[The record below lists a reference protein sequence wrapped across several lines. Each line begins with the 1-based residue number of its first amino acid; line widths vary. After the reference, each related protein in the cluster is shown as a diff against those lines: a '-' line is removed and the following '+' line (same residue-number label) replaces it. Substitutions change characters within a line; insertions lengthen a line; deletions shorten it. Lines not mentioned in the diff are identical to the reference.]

1 MAKILLVDL
10 QSVPEVIN
18 VSDNANDLTV
28 ETTIQFHALDIEQKM
43 EYCLHL
49 FVYDIHGEVDPPLI
63 LPNWDESS
71 IVSISSNDDRKD
83 DFLGQATVILKAD
96 KPEVTI
102 KTPMA
107 LHLGKLNY
115 GSTYFTRKLE
125 VFATVAPV
133 VGRASKW
140 SKAFQTQIEY

>member
-18 VSDNANDLTV
+18 VSDNVNDLTV
-28 ETTIQFHALDIEQKM
+28 ETTIQFHQLDIDQKM

-49 FVYDIHGEVDPPLI
+49 FVYDIHGTVDVPVVLA
-63 LPNWDESS
+63 NWDESS
-71 IVSISSNDDRKD
+71 VISVSKDRND
-83 DFLGQATVILKAD
+83 DFLGKAVVMLKAD
-96 KPEVTI
+96 KPEVII
-102 KTPMA
+102 KTPLS
-107 LHLGKLNY
+107 LHLGKLNRER
-115 GSTYFTRKLE
+115 SYFTRKLE

-140 SKAFQTQIEY
+140 SRPFETQIAY

>member
-10 QSVPEVIN
+10 QSVPEAII
-18 VSDNANDLTV
+18 VSDNANDITV

-49 FVYDIHGEVDPPLI
+49 FVYDVHGQEDPPLI

-71 IVSISSNDDRKD
+71 IISIATERKD
-83 DFLGQATVILKAD
+83 DFLGKATIMLKANE
-96 KPEVTI
+96 PEVTI

-107 LHLGKLNY
+107 LHLGKLLY

-140 SKAFQTQIEY
+140 SKPFETKIEY

>member
-18 VSDNANDLTV
+18 VSDNVNDLTV
-28 ETTIQFHALDIEQKM
+28 ETTIQFHSLDIVQGM

-49 FVYDIHGEVDPPLI
+49 FVYDIHGEVDPPLV

-71 IVSISSNDDRKD
+71 IVSVATDRKD
-83 DFLGQATVILKAD
+83 DFLGKAIVMLKAEI
-96 KPEVTI
+96 PEIII

-107 LHLGKLNY
+107 LHLGRVEY

-140 SKAFQTQIEY
+140 SKRFESRIEF

>member
-18 VSDNANDLTV
+18 VSDNANDITV
-28 ETTIQFHALDIEQKM
+28 ETTIQFHTLDIAQGM
-43 EYCLHL
+43 EYCLHI
-49 FVYDIHGEVDPPLI
+49 FVYDINGEVDVPMV
-63 LPNWDESS
+63 LPNWDEST
-71 IVSISSNDDRKD
+71 VISLSLDRKD
-83 DFLGQATVILKAD
+83 DFLGKSTVMLKAEQP
-96 KPEVTI
+96 KVTI

-107 LHLGKLNY
+107 LHLGKLEK
-115 GSTYFTRKLE
+115 GKTYFTRKLE

-140 SKAFQTQIEY
+140 SKQFETQIAH